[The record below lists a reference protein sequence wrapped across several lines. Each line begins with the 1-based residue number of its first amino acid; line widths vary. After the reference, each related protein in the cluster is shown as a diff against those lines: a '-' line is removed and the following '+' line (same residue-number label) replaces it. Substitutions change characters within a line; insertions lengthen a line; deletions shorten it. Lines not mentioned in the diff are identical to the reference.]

1 MFRILIPTAA
11 AVLLF
16 ASAKSAQAQ
25 PYATPGSALPPGLGS
40 FYWYGVPNGSLQRT
54 LNNGNSIYPYYYFGG
69 YRSVYRMPSSESGYV
84 PYSNNET
91 QYRSGILGWR
101 RGWRR

>member
-1 MFRILIPTAA
+1 MFRLLISTAA
-11 AVLLF
+11 AILF
-16 ASAKSAQAQ
+16 ASANPVQAQ
-25 PYATPGSALPPGLGS
+25 PYAAPGSALPPGLGS

-69 YRSVYRMPSSESGYV
+69 YRSVYRMPSYESGYV
-84 PYSNNET
+84 PYSYNEP
-91 QYRSGILGWR
+91 QYRGGILGLR